1 MILSKQNLWL
11 YAGESAV
18 LPAEPVSPSSSAQPA
33 TALASPFADESS
45 QETPPQRKKGRT
57 RIAEE
62 AQAEAKA
69 AAAAEANGDSE
80 SEVKSGPTKPKRKGR
95 KPKQAEARPA
105 ADAALLGPAAAV
117 EAAGEA
123 VAEDDHEAAAQGR
136 LDMARKASTG
146 DGSRLERPNSN
157 SNDDTLN
164 SGAASGLELQQHS
177 TSGIDLGAEQQLVQ
191 EVVEVVHNKP
201 DTDRKATSDKSRVFN
216 PVMPV
221 TKPPHRLSRVTG
233 GAFNL
238 VQGFLVCWFQSG
250 SLISLQLYCMLTC

>member
-1 MILSKQNLWL
+1 MVLLITILSKQNLWL
-11 YAGESAV
+11 YAGESDV
-18 LPAEPVSPSSSAQPA
+18 LSAEPVSPSSSAQPA

-57 RIAEE
+57 RTAEQ

-69 AAAAEANGDSE
+69 AAAAEAKGDSE

-105 ADAALLGPAAAV
+105 ADALLGPAAAV

-123 VAEDDHEAAAQGR
+123 VAEDDHEAAAQAR

-177 TSGIDLGAEQQLVQ
+177 TSGIGLGAEQQLAQ

-238 VQGFLVCWFQSG
+238 V
-250 SLISLQLYCMLTC
+250 

>member
-11 YAGESAV
+11 YAGESAG
-18 LPAEPVSPSSSAQPA
+18 LPAEPVSPSSFAQPA

-57 RIAEE
+57 RIAEQ

-69 AAAAEANGDSE
+69 AAAAEAKGDSE

-105 ADAALLGPAAAV
+105 AAV

-123 VAEDDHEAAAQGR
+123 VAEDDHEAAAQAR
-136 LDMARKASTG
+136 VDMARKASTG
-146 DGSRLERPNSN
+146 DGSRLERPISI

-177 TSGIDLGAEQQLVQ
+177 TSDIDLGAEQQLAQ

-201 DTDRKATSDKSRVFN
+201 DPDRKTASDKSRVFN

-221 TKPPHRLSRVTG
+221 TRPPHRLSRVTG

-238 VQGFLVCWFQSG
+238 VQGFLFGSVWFVDFNLVC
-250 SLISLQLYCMLTC
+250 